1 MADTTTTNLSLTK
14 PEVGASTDTWGTKLN
29 TDLDLLDAVFSA
41 TGTSVAMNIDA
52 AVIDN
57 SVIGGTTAAAGSF
70 TTLTASTSITGTLAT
85 AAQANITSVGTLTG
99 LTVNGD
105 ATFTGANQNVVWD
118 KSADSLEFADGAYL
132 KLGNGNDLQLYHNG
146 SNSYIKDTGT
156 GALIMSSNQLSIQN
170 SGNSEA
176 VAVFNEDADV
186 KLYYDDSLK
195 LATVTG
201 GVNITGDTNTD
212 TLTVSG
218 ATTLSGNLSMMSN
231 TLYANQVYV
240 HDRVGHLNDASCFI
254 DFDVDT
260 IKFATSAEAMRIDSS
275 GRVGIGTTSP
285 GSFNAGANNLV
296 IGTGSGSEGMTI
308 YGGAESNIF
317 FADGTAGSAAYIGRI
332 EYAHTSDLMRFYVNN
347 ANAMTIDSAS
357 RVLVGSS
364 SVVAHANMDD
374 LQVGSGSGSKGINIY
389 SGSGDYGTMAFGD
402 GSGSNSYRGFVE
414 YYHNEDSMR
423 LGTSSLERMRVDS
436 SGNVGIGTNAPF
448 TPLHV
453 STEGAPDTSGNVTS
467 GFVVSDGV
475 GGPAVKIGVHNTGAL
490 NYLQSG
496 YVNNINVA
504 RNFAIF
510 SGATE
515 ALRINTS
522 GQVFIGDSTFGGT
535 AAKFA
540 VEVPASGAGCLIR
553 VDSAANASETML
565 QFQDA
570 AGQALGSIT
579 SNPSAN
585 TTAYNTSS
593 DGRLKDITGEAKGL
607 EIINA
612 LNPVAF
618 TWKSSGVKAEGLI
631 AQEVEKLV
639 DHAVSKTKES
649 EYLQMDYSKLVTPL
663 IKAVQELSAEVE
675 QLKQQAHDKCEN

>member
-240 HDRVGHLNDASCFI
+240 HDRIGHLNDASCFI

-275 GRVGIGTTSP
+275 GRVGIGTSTP

-347 ANAMTIDSAS
+347 TNAMTI
-357 RVLVGSS
+357 V
-364 SVVAHANMDD
+364 
-374 LQVGSGSGSKGINIY
+374 
-389 SGSGDYGTMAFGD
+389 
-402 GSGSNSYRGFVE
+402 
-414 YYHNEDSMR
+414 
-423 LGTSSLERMRVDS
+423 S

-663 IKAVQELSAEVE
+663 IKAGSRTLGRSRTI
-675 QLKQQAHDKCEN
+675 KTTSTR

>member
-29 TDLDLLDAVFSA
+29 TDLDTIDAIFSA

-52 AVIDN
+52 AVIDS
-57 SVIGGTTAAAGSF
+57 SVIGGTTPAAATF
-70 TTLTASTSITGTLAT
+70 TTLTANTSITGTLAT
-85 AAQANITSVGTLTG
+85 AAQTNITSVGTLTG

-218 ATTLSGNLSMMSN
+218 ATTLSGNLSMASN
-231 TLYANQVYV
+231 TIYASQVYV
-240 HDRVGHLNDASCFI
+240 ADRVGHKDDASCFI

-260 IKFATSAEAMRIDSS
+260 IKFATSAEAMRIDLS
-275 GRVGIGTTSP
+275 GRVGIGQTTLNSALDIDAEQTYN
-285 GSFNAGANNLV
+285 G
-296 IGTGSGSEGMTI
+296 IGTPVVRIGS
-308 YGGAESNIF
+308 
-317 FADGTAGSAAYIGRI
+317 
-332 EYAHTSDLMRFYVNN
+332 VNN
-347 ANAMTIDSAS
+347 TGVYAMYGAGWGGNTTYSP
-357 RVLVGSS
+357 VTFGMVGT
-364 SVVAHANMDD
+364 
-374 LQVGSGSGSKGINIY
+374 SGSGSVKGDFIVATRDAT
-389 SGSGDYGTMAFGD
+389 S
-402 GSGSNSYRGFVE
+402 
-414 YYHNEDSMR
+414 DSAP
-423 LGTSSLERMRVDS
+423 SERFR
-436 SGNVGIGTNAPF
+436 IT
-448 TPLHV
+448 
-453 STEGAPDTSGNVTS
+453 
-467 GFVVSDGV
+467 SDG
-475 GGPAVKIGVHNTGAL
+475 K
-490 NYLQSG
+490 
-496 YVNNINVA
+496 
-504 RNFAIF
+504 
-510 SGATE
+510 
-515 ALRINTS
+515 
-522 GQVFIGDSTFGGT
+522 VFIGDSSFGGT
-535 AAKFA
+535 AAIHA
-540 VEVPASGAGCLIR
+540 VQVPASGAGCLIK

-570 AGQALGSIT
+570 AGQAQGSIT

-639 DHAVSKTKES
+639 DHAVSETKES

-675 QLKQQAHDKCEN
+675 QLKQQAHEKCEN